1 LSCHHQ
7 LDWLKPYI
15 FKFTN
20 KGFVQMK
27 TNKLISIVAA
37 SLLML
42 VTATANAALKPFV
55 LASIETGSKADV
67 VASTKQKLTAGGF
80 EVVGEYSPY
89 ASVTIIG
96 VTNDALKTAAAQT
109 KFGAFGA
116 VQRVTV
122 TEAKDGIQVGFTN
135 PVYYGNA
142 YRMKADMSGVADQ
155 LAKALGK
162 MQDYGSEKGKTAEQL
177 NDYQYKWL
185 MPYFTDRLELAE
197 YGSHSMAVKGVEAAL
212 AASKGAVSQVYRVD
226 IPGKDTAV
234 FGVNMKGTDEDD
246 CSGDKYIM
254 ERIDFKDVKSS
265 GHLPYE
271 IVVVGNKAYALR
283 AEFRIAISFPDL
295 SMMGSN
301 SFASIMCAPS
311 AIEEAL
317 TMGAG
322 GELEF

>member
-1 LSCHHQ
+1 
-7 LDWLKPYI
+7 
-15 FKFTN
+15 
-20 KGFVQMK
+20 MK
-27 TNKLISIVAA
+27 TNKLISIFAA
-37 SLLML
+37 SLLM
-42 VTATANAALKPFV
+42 VISATANAALKPFV
-55 LASIETGSKADV
+55 LASMESGSKADV
-67 VASTKQKLTAGGF
+67 VAATKKKLSSGGF
-80 EVVGEYSPY
+80 EVVGDYSPY
-89 ASVTIIG
+89 DSVTIIG
-96 VTNDALKTAAAQT
+96 VTNDALKAAAAKS

-122 TEAKDGIQVGFTN
+122 TKGKGGIQVGFTN
-135 PVYYGNA
+135 PVYYGHA
-142 YRMKADMSGVADQ
+142 YRMKADMSSVAAQ

-162 MQDYGSEKGKTAEQL
+162 QKDYGSEKGKTAEQL

-185 MPYFTDRLELAE
+185 MPYFTDRLELAS
-197 YGSHSMAVKGVEAAL
+197 YSSHSMAVKGVEEAL
-212 AASKGAVSQVYRVD
+212 AAGKGAVNKVYRVD
-226 IPGKDTAV
+226 IPGKDTTV
-234 FGVNMKGTDEDD
+234 FGVHMKGASEDD

-254 ERIDFKDVKSS
+254 DRIDFKDVKSS

-271 IVVVGNKAYALR
+271 VVVVGKNAYALR

-317 TMGAG
+317 TNGAG